1 MELIDS
7 SYADSYSESE
17 VIRCINVGLICVQEK
32 IEDRPTMPSV
42 VMMLNSETTMLPQ
55 PKHPGF
61 VLGRNPGESDSSSA
75 RQEESH
81 SINQVTVTIV
91 NGR

>member
-1 MELIDS
+1 MEIIDS
-7 SYADSYSESE
+7 SIADSYSESE
-17 VIRCINVGLICVQEK
+17 VLRCINVGLICVQEK
-32 IEDRPTMPSV
+32 IEDRPIMPSV
-42 VMMLNSETTMLPQ
+42 VMMLNSETPLPQ

-75 RQEESH
+75 RQDESH
-81 SINQVTVTIV
+81 SINQLTVTIV

>member
-32 IEDRPTMPSV
+32 NR
-42 VMMLNSETTMLPQ
+42 
-55 PKHPGF
+55 
-61 VLGRNPGESDSSSA
+61 
-75 RQEESH
+75 RQTYNAISGDDVE
-81 SINQVTVTIV
+81 
-91 NGR
+91 